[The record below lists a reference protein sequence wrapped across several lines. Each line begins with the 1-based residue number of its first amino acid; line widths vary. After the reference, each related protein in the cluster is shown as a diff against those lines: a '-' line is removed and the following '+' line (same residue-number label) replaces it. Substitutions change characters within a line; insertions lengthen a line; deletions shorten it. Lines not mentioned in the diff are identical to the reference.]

1 MSDSMCTLHKALHQL
16 ISFKKIVVSKKK
28 VFQRLKRTHIP
39 DLLSLATLNCL
50 INVSKTKQMT
60 SSSRSPGN
68 DIKFNTRKEH
78 ELREPNGILLKS
90 IKRRERN
97 KQQRTRHKNNFLEAF
112 RVCSQP
118 VVKKWRTWM
127 YKTFSA
133 LFSRLCD
140 LNIDH
145 PIRRNLGS
153 L

>member
-1 MSDSMCTLHKALHQL
+1 MSNSMCTLHKALHQL

-50 INVSKTKQMT
+50 INVSKTKQMS

-140 LNIDH
+140 PNIDH